1 MIGVPQKLFLAGAT
15 GQLGSRLIAEL
26 MRLGQRCVVLTRR
39 PERIPAA
46 WDKALDQH
54 GEKFIEVVVGDP
66 LVPGDWQKHLETATG
81 VVNLCGENIFA
92 KRWSPSFKELLRTSR
107 LISTSNI
114 RQSLVKAKN
123 PCPVVNASGIGFYGG
138 VGAEDVDESSIGGDD
153 FLATLCMDWE
163 REIFGPTLPGQR
175 QIALRIGMVL
185 DPKAGALAKML
196 PLFRWGLGGA
206 LGWGPNFTNW
216 IHHADLT
223 GLILHALFCA
233 KVDGPINAVAPNP
246 LSNLK
251 FAQTLGKVMRRPALC
266 SVPLPVIRLALGEV
280 ATGLT
285 AHHRIKPR
293 VALETG
299 YSFQF
304 EHLQPALE
312 DLLG

>member
-1 MIGVPQKLFLAGAT
+1 
-15 GQLGSRLIAEL
+15 
-26 MRLGQRCVVLTRR
+26 
-39 PERIPAA
+39 
-46 WDKALDQH
+46 
-54 GEKFIEVVVGDP
+54 
-66 LVPGDWQKHLETATG
+66 
-81 VVNLCGENIFA
+81 
-92 KRWSPSFKELLRTSR
+92 
-107 LISTSNI
+107 
-114 RQSLVKAKN
+114 
-123 PCPVVNASGIGFYGG
+123 
-138 VGAEDVDESSIGGDD
+138 
-153 FLATLCMDWE
+153 
-163 REIFGPTLPGQR
+163 
-175 QIALRIGMVL
+175 MVL

-196 PLFRWGLGGA
+196 PIFRWGLGGA

-266 SVPLPVIRLALGEV
+266 SVPLPVIRLVLGEV